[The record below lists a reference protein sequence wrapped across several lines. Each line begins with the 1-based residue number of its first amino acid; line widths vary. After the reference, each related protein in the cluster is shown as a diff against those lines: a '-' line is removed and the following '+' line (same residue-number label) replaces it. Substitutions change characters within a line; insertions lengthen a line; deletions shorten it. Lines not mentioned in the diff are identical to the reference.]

1 MAPSMAALSE
11 RDIEDFRRDGVIRI
25 RGVVPE
31 ETLGELARAIEP
43 HLRRPRIV
51 NRLAFGDANFFTKP
65 NVWKTDPYFF
75 EIVQRE
81 VFLRLASQ
89 LLDSRKLNLLQ
100 DQLFVKLP
108 NCDKPFDWH
117 QDHAYAPVRG
127 LKMVSFW
134 MATKRITL
142 ESGGLEFIAGSH
154 LWKST
159 FVPPKFLP
167 LEKLFPYQKREHASA
182 DAAGRSPT
190 EREEFSEDL
199 LRSFDLEPGDVVA
212 FHGRLF
218 HRSWPN
224 RSAETDRKGYAIRYV
239 GDDMTYRPGPHTG
252 ITFNFW
258 NAKLAAG
265 DALSGPLF
273 PTLYEG
279 GEPVRQTFHGPEPME
294 IKRILLSQ
302 VRYFR
307 DIFSRAGGPG

>member
-1 MAPSMAALSE
+1 MAELTAQ
-11 RDIEDFRRDGVIRI
+11 DIEDFRRDGVIRI
-25 RGVVPE
+25 RDVVPVE
-31 ETLGELARAIEP
+31 GLGELAAAIDP

-75 EIVQRE
+75 DFVQRE
-81 VFLRLASQ
+81 VFLRLASR
-89 LLDSRKLNLLQ
+89 LLDSPRLNLLQ

-117 QDHAYAPVRG
+117 QDHAYAPVQG

-134 MATKRITL
+134 MATKHITL
-142 ESGGLEFIAGSH
+142 ESGGLQFIAGSH
-154 LWKST
+154 LWESS
-159 FVPPKFLP
+159 FIPPKFLP
-167 LEKLFPYQKREHASA
+167 LEKLFPYQKRVDESA

-190 EREEFSEDL
+190 ERAEFSEDM
-199 LRSFDLEPGDVVA
+199 LRSFDLDPGDVVA

-218 HRSWPN
+218 HRSPPN
-224 RSAETDRKGYAIRYV
+224 NSATTDRKGYAIRYV

-258 NAKLAAG
+258 NAKLETGAPLA
-265 DALSGPLF
+265 GPLF
-273 PTLYEG
+273 PTLFENG
-279 GEPVRQTFHGPEPME
+279 VPVHQTFHGPEPME
-294 IKRILLSQ
+294 VKRILLSQ

-307 DIFSRAGGPG
+307 DIFSRG